1 MLRRRRLHRLRPER
15 RGGVLP
21 LPNPALD
28 AGKGRSTCGH
38 QPTNGANW
46 PEARTGLE
54 WWDGGSGCCPLRVSY
69 APQSGSALAPKKPRA
84 AATAIL
90 RIEALAA
97 DLLQTAQRAA
107 SAKQK
112 TPYVTSSRRTV
123 SHADRAKPHGR
134 IRR

>member
-46 PEARTGLE
+46 PEARTGLVWE
-54 WWDGGSGCCPLRVSY
+54 WRLRVLTVFFRAVCVSP
-69 APQSGSALAPKKPRA
+69 AGACDREATRCRTEAINGNNQSTKTPRFDRDAVNNPQTGLNVRPHP
-84 AATAIL
+84 
-90 RIEALAA
+90 AA
-97 DLLQTAQRAA
+97 DD
-107 SAKQK
+107 
-112 TPYVTSSRRTV
+112 RR
-123 SHADRAKPHGR
+123 
-134 IRR
+134 

>member
-46 PEARTGLE
+46 PEARTGLVWGME
-54 WWDGGSGCCPLRVSY
+54 AAGADRFFFELCASARL
-69 APQSGSALAPKKPRA
+69 ALATEKPRA
-84 AATAIL
+84 AGPGRLTATINQRKL
-90 RIEALAA
+90 R
-97 DLLQTAQRAA
+97 DL
-107 SAKQK
+107 
-112 TPYVTSSRRTV
+112 TV
-123 SHADRAKPHGR
+123 MPSTTRKPA
-134 IRR
+134 

>member
-46 PEARTGLE
+46 PEARTGLVWGME
-54 WWDGGSGCCPLRVSY
+54 AAGADRFFSSCVRQPGWRLR
-69 APQSGSALAPKKPRA
+69 
-84 AATAIL
+84 
-90 RIEALAA
+90 
-97 DLLQTAQRAA
+97 QR
-107 SAKQK
+107 
-112 TPYVTSSRRTV
+112 
-123 SHADRAKPHGR
+123 SHALPDRGD
-134 IRR
+134 